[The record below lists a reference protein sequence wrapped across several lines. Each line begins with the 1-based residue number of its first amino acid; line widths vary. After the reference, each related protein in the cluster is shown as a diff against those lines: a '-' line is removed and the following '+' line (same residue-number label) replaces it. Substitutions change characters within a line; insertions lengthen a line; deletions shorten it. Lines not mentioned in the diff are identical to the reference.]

1 MRKNVFITFMLAA
14 LLLASQTVS
23 AQSSDQTPSSDKK
36 ISYNMINEYGFFVG
50 GVLGVNGTF
59 VNSIK
64 FNRTND
70 LLGIGVGYS
79 IDSDNGQGIPM
90 FLNYRHYFD
99 RPRAL
104 KPLINIAVGTTFN
117 FWSRDYWLDET

>member
-1 MRKNVFITFMLAA
+1 MRKNVFITIMLAA

-50 GVLGVNGTF
+50 GILGVNGTF

-64 FNRTND
+64 FKTIQKH
-70 LLGIGVGYS
+70 L
-79 IDSDNGQGIPM
+79 
-90 FLNYRHYFD
+90 
-99 RPRAL
+99 
-104 KPLINIAVGTTFN
+104 
-117 FWSRDYWLDET
+117 

>member
-50 GVLGVNGTF
+50 GILGVNGTF

-70 LLGIGVGYS
+70 LLGIGVVWINS
-79 IDSDNGQGIPM
+79 L
-90 FLNYRHYFD
+90 FLQ
-99 RPRAL
+99 
-104 KPLINIAVGTTFN
+104 
-117 FWSRDYWLDET
+117 